1 MNAKM
6 IEVRDRGTFIPMLA
20 ILLDSDNDQAAWLL
34 RQAGFRG
41 PDHYVLLCKISG
53 GSGHYKCTADPFDWG
68 VHDRTY
74 STVHRYLQA
83 HFEEVKEGQV
93 LDVEVI
99 LGEKETPKVSQRFSV
114 VK

>member
-1 MNAKM
+1 MTAKM
-6 IEVRDRGTFIPMLA
+6 IEVRDRSTFIPMLA

-68 VHDRTY
+68 AHDRTY
-74 STVHRYLQA
+74 SSVHRWLEK
-83 HFEEVKEGQV
+83 HFDEVADGAV
-93 LDVEVI
+93 LDVEF
-99 LGEKETPKVSQRFSV
+99 LLKEKEV
-114 VK
+114 